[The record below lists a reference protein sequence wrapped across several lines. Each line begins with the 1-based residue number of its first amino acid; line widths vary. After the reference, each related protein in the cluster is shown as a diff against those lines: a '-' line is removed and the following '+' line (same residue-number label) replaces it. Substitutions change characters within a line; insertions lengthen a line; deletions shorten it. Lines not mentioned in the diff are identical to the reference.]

1 MILSTVLEM
10 GKKAGKTDLGQMII
24 KDVIDLVPTAY
35 TKIKSKPF
43 KSKEKASSASSG
55 GTEDF
60 VSSYHN

>member
-1 MILSTVLEM
+1 M

-35 TKIKSKPF
+35 TKIKNKPF